1 MNAGLKE
8 FEARRA
14 ELLGVLEEGA
24 GLAREVGSNSIAER
38 IQGEV
43 IDRLR
48 SGSFHLVVV
57 GEFNHGKT
65 SFVNALLGKELLP
78 VGVTPTTAVIHHVV
92 HGDQPSARLIYPDG
106 SESPLP
112 VGELTRFSAQD
123 AEVGSEDPR
132 LSGVREREPSYLE
145 LSYPAELL
153 QSAITLVD
161 TPGVN
166 DLSLT
171 RAEITYGYIP
181 RSDAVLFL
189 LDAGQPLKESERRF
203 LEQQLLERSRDKI
216 LFVVTKADIW
226 SPEERE
232 QALSYIEGRL
242 KKLVKRP
249 KLFAVSAQDA
259 LAGKGGDFEP
269 LVSHLKRFLAEERGK
284 ILLDNAAIEGQ
295 RALGALSH
303 GVEARRRSSALS
315 LVQLERRITALEQE
329 LEGNART
336 IEERRLE
343 IREAAGAIKTGAKR
357 DLQRFVDETVARL
370 PVLLAEAS
378 GEEVRLHLGAFVEQ
392 AFRDFLERETRSM
405 AHDLEGLAD
414 RMVALL
420 SEEQAL
426 KASEL
431 AEALGGSLKAP
442 SVEVDTFAYDFGIL
456 AVMTVG
462 LGALFANALLGGAL
476 LVAAPALALW
486 QRGRTERE
494 IKRRAL
500 ELLPEA
506 LQTAADEVARAL
518 EGMVDDFTSAL
529 DEWIVSAMR
538 QLHVEL
544 VEVLRVAR
552 AERLEESRDRDALQ
566 EQAAALA
573 ARLLGLQG
581 ALAGFRLELP
591 VAAG

>member
-1 MNAGLKE
+1 MSEELRE
-8 FEARRA
+8 FEARRG

-24 GLAREVGSNSIAER
+24 KLAREVGSDSLAER
-38 IQGEV
+38 MEAQAME
-43 IDRLR
+43 RLR

-65 SFVNALLGKELLP
+65 SFVNALLGKQLLP

-92 HGDQPSARLIYPDG
+92 HGEEPSARLVFADG
-106 SESPLP
+106 SESALD
-112 VGELTRFSAQD
+112 VAELSRFSAQD
-123 AEVGSEDPR
+123 TETSEDVR
-132 LSGVREREPSYLE
+132 NSGVRDRPPSYLE
-145 LSYPAELL
+145 LRYPSALL
-153 QSAITLVD
+153 ESSITLVD

-232 QALSYIEGRL
+232 QALGYIEGRL
-242 KKLVKRP
+242 KKLVKNP
-249 KLFAVSAQDA
+249 KLFAVSAQEA
-259 LAGKGGDFEP
+259 LAGRGGDVEQ
-269 LVSHLKRFLAEERGK
+269 LVGYLKRFLAEERGK

-329 LEGNART
+329 LEGNARS
-336 IEERRLE
+336 IEDRRLE
-343 IREAAGAIKTGAKR
+343 IREAAGAIKTGARK
-357 DLQRFVDETVARL
+357 DLQHFVDDTLARL

-392 AFRDFLERETRSM
+392 GFRDFLERETRSM
-405 AHDLEGLAD
+405 AQDLEGLAD

-426 KASEL
+426 KAAEL
-431 AEALGGSLKAP
+431 AEALGGSLRAP
-442 SVEVDTFAYDFGIL
+442 NV
-456 AVMTVG
+456 
-462 LGALFANALLGGAL
+462 
-476 LVAAPALALW
+476 
-486 QRGRTERE
+486 
-494 IKRRAL
+494 
-500 ELLPEA
+500 
-506 LQTAADEVARAL
+506 
-518 EGMVDDFTSAL
+518 
-529 DEWIVSAMR
+529 
-538 QLHVEL
+538 
-544 VEVLRVAR
+544 
-552 AERLEESRDRDALQ
+552 
-566 EQAAALA
+566 
-573 ARLLGLQG
+573 
-581 ALAGFRLELP
+581 
-591 VAAG
+591 

>member
-1 MNAGLKE
+1 MTEELRE
-8 FEARRA
+8 FEARRG

-24 GLAREVGSNSIAER
+24 KLAREVGSESIAER
-38 IQGEV
+38 IESEV
-43 IDRLR
+43 MQRLR

-65 SFVNALLGKELLP
+65 SFVNALLGKPLLP

-92 HGDQPSARLIYPDG
+92 HGEEPSARLVFADG
-106 SESPLP
+106 SESPLA
-112 VGELTRFSAQD
+112 VEELSRFSAQD
-123 AEVGSEDPR
+123 AEASEENR
-132 LSGVREREPSYLE
+132 NSGVRERPPSYLE
-145 LSYPAELL
+145 LSYPSALL
-153 QSAITLVD
+153 ESSITLVD

-226 SPEERE
+226 SADERE
-232 QALSYIEGRL
+232 QALEYIEGRL
-242 KKLVKRP
+242 RKLVRQP
-249 KLFAVSAQDA
+249 KLFAVSAQEA
-259 LAGKGGDFEP
+259 LAGRGGDLDK
-269 LVSHLKRFLAEERGK
+269 LVGYLKRFLAEERGK

-329 LEGNART
+329 LEGNARS

-343 IREAAGAIKTGAKR
+343 IREAAGAIKTGARK
-357 DLQRFVDETVARL
+357 DLQHFVDDTVARL

-392 AFRDFLERETRSM
+392 GFRDFLERETRSM
-405 AHDLEGLAD
+405 AQDLEGLAD

-426 KASEL
+426 KAAEL
-431 AEALGGSLKAP
+431 AETLGGSLKAP

-462 LGALFANALLGGAL
+462 LGTLFANALLGGAL

-494 IKRRAL
+494 IKRRAQ
-500 ELLPEA
+500 ELLPAA
-506 LQTAADEVARAL
+506 LQGAADEVAQAL
-518 EGMVDDFTSAL
+518 DGMVDAFTKAL

-544 VEVLRVAR
+544 VEVLRKTR
-552 AERLEESRDRDALQ
+552 AERLEGSRDREALTQ
-566 EQAAALA
+566 QAADLA
-573 ARLLGLQG
+573 ARLLGLQQ

>member
-1 MNAGLKE
+1 MSEELRE
-8 FEARRA
+8 FEARRG

-24 GLAREVGSNSIAER
+24 KLAREVGSESIAER
-38 IQGEV
+38 IEGEV
-43 IDRLR
+43 MQRLR

-65 SFVNALLGKELLP
+65 SFVNALLGRPLLP

-92 HGDQPSARLIYPDG
+92 HGEEPSARLVFADG
-106 SESPLP
+106 SETPLA
-112 VGELTRFSAQD
+112 VEELSRFSAQD
-123 AEVGSEDPR
+123 IEASEDNR
-132 LSGVREREPSYLE
+132 NSGVRERPPSYLE
-145 LSYPAELL
+145 LSYPSELL
-153 QSAITLVD
+153 ESSITLVD

-226 SPEERE
+226 SADERE
-232 QALSYIEGRL
+232 QALGYIEGRL
-242 KKLVKRP
+242 KKLVRQP
-249 KLFAVSAQDA
+249 KLFAVSAQEA
-259 LAGKGGDFEP
+259 LAGRGGDLDK
-269 LVSHLKRFLAEERGK
+269 LVGYLKRFLAEERGK

-329 LEGNART
+329 LEGNARS

-343 IREAAGAIKTGAKR
+343 IREAAGAIKTGARK
-357 DLQRFVDETVARL
+357 DLQHFVDDTVARL

-405 AHDLEGLAD
+405 AQDLEGLAD

-426 KASEL
+426 KAAEL
-431 AEALGGSLKAP
+431 AETLGGSLKAP

-462 LGALFANALLGGAL
+462 LGTLFANVLLGGAL

-494 IKRRAL
+494 IKRRAQ
-500 ELLPEA
+500 ELLPTA
-506 LQTAADEVARAL
+506 LQGAADEVAQAL
-518 EGMVDDFTSAL
+518 DGMVDAFTQAL

-544 VEVLRVAR
+544 VEVLRKTR
-552 AERLEESRDRDALQ
+552 AERLEESRDREALTQ
-566 EQAAALA
+566 QAADLA
-573 ARLLGLQG
+573 ARLLGLQQ